1 MKKILSLI
9 VSMII
14 IVSIFI
20 TNAYSEEGQSPAIG
34 MSSIISKSQHPSGGS
49 KLYHGY
55 NEMIYIN
62 DEIHVGIRIKDGV
75 GLDGK
80 DNIVYCYDQSKSFP
94 TSENAQYVESD
105 GKWIDDRCLYSRTEN
120 YLEADD
126 PYINAYG
133 KEKKQKIALALYI
146 GYPNDAYGIY
156 EYEYK
161 DKLTSDEARKMTQN
175 LLWDITSGN
184 LGEYTPS
191 GYFTQNMC
199 DYYNSLY
206 NRFIK
211 NFVEGS
217 EFFPSNPE
225 IKGNLTLSKNGD
237 RWYSSPMYLNGISG
251 TYCDIILTTSDTE
264 MAVYHYPS
272 GEIANFFNPIK
283 VGEKF
288 FLSTTNKPNDLFLRI
303 DWFSESAKFYFYKHE
318 KGGKGA
324 KGGENNI
331 QNLIRVEPSINKGN
345 ANYILKEDGSTQRVD
360 DSLIKIPVKKEWK
373 GNLPREEIKVW
384 ILSNGNKL
392 FYKTLN
398 EKNNWSVE
406 FDVPRIDS
414 NDNVINYT
422 VIEDPVPNGWTSQI
436 TGDKENGFIIT
447 NYEIIDFEEDTT
459 PEGEHGSLP
468 DGTITEEEEEW
479 GQNEGDIDFEEDTTP
494 EGEHGSLPD
503 GTITE
508 TEEDSYPPQ
517 PEESK
522 PTPEPTPQPDE
533 SKPTPQPTP
542 QPGENNPVPQP
553 GENNPAPQPEAVDT
567 WENIPDTSDESRLIR
582 YTVLAILSIV
592 LLVLF
597 NIRKKERKG
606 YEKEKQ
612 NI

>member
-1 MKKILSLI
+1 M
-9 VSMII
+9 
-14 IVSIFI
+14 
-20 TNAYSEEGQSPAIG
+20 E
-34 MSSIISKSQHPSGGS
+34 
-49 KLYHGY
+49 
-55 NEMIYIN
+55 
-62 DEIHVGIRIKDGV
+62 
-75 GLDGK
+75 
-80 DNIVYCYDQSKSFP
+80 
-94 TSENAQYVESD
+94 
-105 GKWIDDRCLYSRTEN
+105 
-120 YLEADD
+120 
-126 PYINAYG
+126 
-133 KEKKQKIALALYI
+133 
-146 GYPNDAYGIY
+146 
-156 EYEYK
+156 
-161 DKLTSDEARKMTQN
+161 
-175 LLWDITSGN
+175 
-184 LGEYTPS
+184 
-191 GYFTQNMC
+191 
-199 DYYNSLY
+199 
-206 NRFIK
+206 
-211 NFVEGS
+211 
-217 EFFPSNPE
+217 
-225 IKGNLTLSKNGD
+225 GD

-479 GQNEGDIDFEEDTTP
+479 GQNDGNIDFEEDTTP

-503 GTITE
+503 GSITE
-508 TEEDSYPPQ
+508 TEEDSRLPQ
-517 PEESK
+517 PGENN
-522 PTPEPTPQPDE
+522 PAPQPGE
-533 SKPTPQPTP
+533 NNPAPQPGENNPTP
-542 QPGENNPVPQP
+542 QPGENNPVPQPGENNPAPQPGENNPAPQPGENNPVPQPGENNPAPQPGENNPAPQPGENNLAPQPGENNPVPQPGENNPAPQPGENNPAPQP